1 MSEPNYKLNPDGTAA
16 LDVPMGN
23 KIKHLTFDYTETAML
38 AAIVAHLA
46 KFGICPGRLS
56 SKN

>member
-1 MSEPNYKLNPDGTAA
+1 MSNYKLKADGTAT
-16 LDVPMGN
+16 LDVQIGN
-23 KIKHLTFDYTETAML
+23 NIKHLTFDYTETAML

-46 KFGICPGRLS
+46 KFGLCPGRLI